1 VGTLDGRVAI
11 VSGAGD
17 GIGRSSA
24 LALARDG
31 AAIVLGARTPERLAT
46 IAAEIEAG
54 GGQALAVPTDLADQT
69 ACLGLVERAAEHFG
83 RLDVVVNVATSMG
96 GNAQVEHADWDDWR
110 HAFEVNV
117 LGTLEVSRAALPHLR
132 EAGGGSIVQI
142 STLNVRSLR
151 PRMAAY
157 SATKSA
163 MERASLALAKE
174 VGRDGIRVNVVVPGY
189 TLGPQ
194 LDGYLRGVAE
204 RRGVEV
210 DELYDE
216 LARGTALRRLA
227 RSDEVAEAVA
237 FLASSRASGIT
248 GVVLDA
254 NAGQDVQ

>member
-1 VGTLDGRVAI
+1 MGTLDGHVAI
-11 VSGAGD
+11 IAGAGD
-17 GIGRSSA
+17 GIGRSCA
-24 LALARDG
+24 LALGREG
-31 AAIVLGARTPERLAT
+31 AAIVLGARTAERLAA
-46 IAAEIEAG
+46 IAEEIEAG
-54 GGQALAVPTDLADQT
+54 GGRALAVPTDLADQ
-69 ACLGLVERAAEHFG
+69 AGCRRLVERAAEHFG
-83 RLDVVVNVATSMG
+83 RLDVVVNVAAAMG
-96 GNAQVEHADWDDWR
+96 GSAPIEQADWGDWR

-132 EAGGGSIVQI
+132 AAGGGSIVQI

-194 LDGYLRGVAE
+194 LDAYLQQVAE
-204 RRGVEV
+204 RRGVGV

-216 LARGTALRRLA
+216 LAQGTALRRLA

-237 FLASSRASGIT
+237 FLASPRASGIT

-254 NAGQDVQ
+254 NAGQDLQ